1 MPPGAS
7 CALFLENAMHLRR
20 ITMGLLCIPCLAM
33 AQSVHRFKLF
43 NDMPS
48 RIVSFTV
55 SQAGGESAAKLDFDD
70 PELPFKSGAAAMI
83 DVRGGHGCLFDLQT
97 RLGTGERITTRHVN
111 LCTAQVYRPGL
122 RIDSV
127 LFGSSWAP

>member
-1 MPPGAS
+1 
-7 CALFLENAMHLRR
+7 MHLRW
-20 ITMGLLCIPCLAM
+20 ITLSLLCIPCLAM

-55 SQAGGESAAKLDFDD
+55 SPAGNGSGTKLDFDD
-70 PELPFKSGAAAMI
+70 PDQPFKYGAAAMI
-83 DVRGGHGCLFDLQT
+83 DVRDGHGCLFDLQT
-97 RLGTGERITTRHVN
+97 RLSNGERITTRNVD
-111 LCTAQVYRPGL
+111 LCTTEVYRPGL

-127 LFGSSWAP
+127 HFGAPWAP